1 MHETSLMKSLI
12 RQVNE
17 VAMANGGGQ
26 VRRVR
31 VKLGA
36 LSNITP
42 GHFREHFDW
51 EAVGTPLCEA
61 ELDIDTSDDI
71 TAPDAG
77 DIMITGVE
85 VTQS

>member
-1 MHETSLMKSLI
+1 MKGLI
-12 RQVNE
+12 RQVAE

-26 VRRVR
+26 IRRVR

-42 GHFREHFDW
+42 GHFREHFEW
-51 EAVGTPLCEA
+51 EAVGTVLSGA
-61 ELDIDTSDDI
+61 ELDIDTSNDI

-77 DIMITGVE
+77 DIVITDVE
-85 VTQS
+85 VVQS